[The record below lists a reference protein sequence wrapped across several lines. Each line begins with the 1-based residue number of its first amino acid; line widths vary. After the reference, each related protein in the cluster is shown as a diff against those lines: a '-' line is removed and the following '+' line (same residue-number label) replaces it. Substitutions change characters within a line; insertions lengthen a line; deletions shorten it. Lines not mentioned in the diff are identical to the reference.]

1 MLLAYFVLSGAAH
14 RLSRQTL
21 GATFVDTIS
30 SQYSSSAQKWESS
43 IKGHAA
49 HLFWILA
56 VISAAWTFIQV
67 IMRQPDFADLF
78 GTAMRF
84 VFVTMLFF
92 YLLDHGAGF
101 AGDILR
107 STNQLAGDATGTRG
121 LDYGAVANMG
131 VKILVEVSSHISV
144 WNGVVAVVAGI
155 IAILILVVLASITVN
170 LISVNCETW
179 IVLSAGLIFL
189 AFGATEWTR
198 DISISYSRHLLAV
211 GIKQFVTLLLAGIGL
226 DILNSLY
233 LAAQKTGWGTDLQA
247 LAVALV
253 SVLILL
259 LLVGKVP
266 PAAAAMVGASTGNA
280 GGHGVGSLFAA
291 QVLEYKSELSI

>member
-1 MLLAYFVLSGAAH
+1 MKNVRAFCLALSLPPTVKAD
-14 RLSRQTL
+14 T

-49 HLFWILA
+49 HFFWILA

-67 IMRQPDFADLF
+67 IIRQPDFADLF

-121 LDYGAVANMG
+121 LDYGAFANMG
-131 VKILVEVSSHISV
+131 VKILVEVSSHISM

-155 IAILILVVLASITVN
+155 IAMLILVVLALITVN
-170 LISVNCETW
+170 LILVNCETW
-179 IVLSAGLIFL
+179 IVLSGGLSFWPL
-189 AFGATEWTR
+189 E
-198 DISISYSRHLLAV
+198 
-211 GIKQFVTLLLAGIGL
+211 
-226 DILNSLY
+226 
-233 LAAQKTGWGTDLQA
+233 LQ
-247 LAVALV
+247 
-253 SVLILL
+253 
-259 LLVGKVP
+259 
-266 PAAAAMVGASTGNA
+266 N
-280 GGHGVGSLFAA
+280 GHGTCPSPIIVI
-291 QVLEYKSELSI
+291 YWP